1 MALLETQNLSFT
13 YPDAERPALS
23 GVTLKIEA
31 GSFTVVCGKSGC
43 GKSTLLRHFKP
54 SLTPYG
60 ALEGELLF
68 EGRPFAELSSREQTE
83 AIGFVQQNPD
93 NQIVTDKVWHELAF
107 GLESL
112 GTESAVIRRRVAEMA
127 SFFGIQEWY
136 FKSVY
141 ELSGGQKQ
149 MLALAAV
156 MAMQPRL
163 LILDEPTAQLD
174 PIAAEDFMGALKRI
188 SDEIGT
194 TILLSE
200 HRLESALPR
209 AGHVIVLDRGRVV
222 ADGEPSAVG
231 YRLRE
236 TGDPMLTAM
245 PTPMRVY
252 LAIEE
257 EGNWNIP
264 RTVREGRLYLE
275 RKAGRTDMKAQ
286 NGGSRT
292 DGYADGETQ
301 GTHSDTDGLSENN
314 TDPAAPPVL
323 ELRDVWFRYDRE
335 APDALRDLSLTMR
348 AGEFLCVV
356 GGNGTGK
363 STMLS
368 VVTGQNRAYRG
379 KVRTLGLDPAKAGG
393 RALSEAGLAALP
405 QDPQTL
411 FTRNTIY
418 DDLADVAAVCAGRVS
433 PGAEDFGAK
442 RPGAAQNEN
451 ITDEVARVSEL
462 TEITDLLARHPYDV
476 SGGEQQRA
484 ALAMALLTRP
494 RFLLLDEPT
503 KGMDSFFKEKFAR
516 ILRRLTREEGASI
529 LMVSH
534 DVEFCARH
542 ADRCALFFA
551 GGVVSEGEPR
561 AFFGGNSFYT
571 TAANRMSRDI
581 RPGLITADDIIAFLR
596 TVPAAE

>member
-1 MALLETQNLSFT
+1 MEQ
-13 YPDAERPALS
+13 PALS

-60 ALEGELLF
+60 AREGELF
-68 EGRPFAELSSREQTE
+68 FAGRPFSELSLREQTE
-83 AIGFVQQNPD
+83 TIGFVQQSPD
-93 NQIVTDKVWHELAF
+93 NQVVTDKVWHELAF

-136 FKSVY
+136 YKSVY

-156 MAMQPRL
+156 MSMQPRL

-174 PIAAEDFMGALKRI
+174 PIAAEDFMGALKKI

-209 AGHVIVLDRGRVV
+209 ADHVVVLDRGRVI

-231 YRLRE
+231 YKLRE

-275 RKAGRTDMKAQ
+275 RKAGQRDGSTGAAASHGDGSAGTADQGDSSGCTAIEANTAGSQYESVQSKAGQ
-286 NGGSRT
+286 QRLKNAPNEEAAKQ
-292 DGYADGETQ
+292 D
-301 GTHSDTDGLSENN
+301 DT
-314 TDPAAPPVL
+314 TPVL
-323 ELRDVWFRYDRE
+323 NLREIWFRYSRE
-335 APDALRDLSLTMR
+335 EPDVLRGLSLTMR

-363 STMLS
+363 STMLG
-368 VVTGQNRAYRG
+368 VVSGQNRAYRG
-379 KVRTLGLDPAKAGG
+379 KARTLGIDPAKAGG
-393 RALSEAGLAALP
+393 RALSDAGLAALP

-418 DDLADVAAVCAGRVS
+418 DDLADVAA
-433 PGAEDFGAK
+433 GA
-442 RPGAAQNEN
+442 
-451 ITDEVARVSEL
+451 DEVARVSEL
-462 TEITDLLARHPYDV
+462 TEIAGLLSRHPYDV

-516 ILRRLTREEGASI
+516 ILRRLTREVGASI

-534 DVEFCARH
+534 DVEFCARF

-551 GGVVSEGEPR
+551 GGVVSEGEPH

-571 TAANRMSRDI
+571 TAANRMSRDVCS
-581 RPGLITADDIIAFLR
+581 GLITANDIIAFLQGLPGED
-596 TVPAAE
+596 TIK